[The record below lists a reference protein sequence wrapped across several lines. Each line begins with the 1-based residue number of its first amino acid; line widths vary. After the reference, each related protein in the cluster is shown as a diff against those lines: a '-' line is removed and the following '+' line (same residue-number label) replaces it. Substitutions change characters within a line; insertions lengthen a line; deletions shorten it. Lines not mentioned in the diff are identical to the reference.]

1 MSDMDEDMNMNE
13 TNKPFVLPEEF
24 TKVMRNFVSD
34 MKTTF
39 PEFVPLINKWW
50 SVRKGSDN
58 LEEPEGTEEEL
69 KRLFNFCAK
78 KYPVSFFNILYQKD
92 EIFEE
97 DSNVDTEFLPNI
109 HFKNLW
115 HFDISD
121 NTRSVLWKYLQLVL
135 FSVTGA
141 LKNTP
146 DFSDSDKM
154 FEAMKD
160 SDFNIKLQDSI
171 KQIQEMFSNMN
182 MDTSETDTSKTDTSE
197 TDTNTS
203 DSNNTESNTKR
214 DQQNT
219 QSPFPDAND
228 INGHIHSLLDGKLG
242 RLAREIAEETAGQLN
257 SDMQNITDMKD
268 VFSNL
273 LGNPTKLMG
282 LVKNVGEKLDNKMKS
297 GEMKQSEMFEEATNI
312 LNSMKNMPGMDNIH
326 KMMGEMGMNIPGL
339 DGKTKLNMNAMES
352 TLKRN
357 THMAKMKERM
367 KSNIEKKNMEKLQQ
381 LQQLQQQQQQ
391 QQPLLTDDQLADLF
405 ADVNVP
411 LKTNTNTKTSS
422 KKGKS
427 KK

>member
-1 MSDMDEDMNMNE
+1 MSTSSEMDIDE
-13 TNKPFVLPEEF
+13 TPFVLPEEF
-24 TKVMRNFVSD
+24 SKVMRNFVSD

-50 SVRKGSDN
+50 SQRQIVSIGDS
-58 LEEPEGTEEEL
+58 EEAEVVEGTEEEL

-78 KYPVSFFNILYQKD
+78 KYPISFFHILYQKN
-92 EIFEE
+92 EIFDE
-97 DSNVDTEFLPNI
+97 DSSVDTEFLPNI

-121 NTRSVLWKYLQLVL
+121 NTKSVLWKYLQLIL

-141 LKNTP
+141 LKNGP
-146 DFSDSDKM
+146 DFGDTEKM
-154 FEAMKD
+154 FEAVNEL
-160 SDFNIKLQDSI
+160 DFKSKLEESI
-171 KQIQEMFSNMN
+171 QKIQEMFTN
-182 MDTSETDTSKTDTSE
+182 MDSSSTSEQKTSTSE
-197 TDTNTS
+197 QKDATKP
-203 DSNNTESNTKR
+203 NNTTTFSSDE
-214 DQQNT
+214 
-219 QSPFPDAND
+219 ND
-228 INGHIHSLLDGKLG
+228 IHGHIHNLLDGKLG
-242 RLAREIAEETAGQLN
+242 RLAREIAEETAGELN
-257 SDMQNITDMKD
+257 SDMHNMTDMKD

-326 KMMGEMGMNIPGL
+326 KMMSEVGMNIPGL

-381 LQQLQQQQQQ
+381 LQQLQAQAQQQQSQ
-391 QQPLLTDDQLADLF
+391 VPLLTDEQLVDLF

-411 LKTNTNTKTSS
+411 IKTNTSS
-422 KKGKS
+422 KKSGKKGN

>member
-13 TNKPFVLPEEF
+13 TTVKPLVLPEEF
-24 TKVMRNFVSD
+24 VKVMRNFVSD

-69 KRLFNFCAK
+69 KRLFNFCVK
-78 KYPVSFFNILYQKD
+78 KYPISFFHILYQKN
-92 EIFEE
+92 EIFDE
-97 DSNVDTEFLPNI
+97 DSNEDTEFLPNI

-121 NTRSVLWKYLQLVL
+121 NTRSVLWKYLQLIL

-141 LKNTP
+141 LKNGP
-146 DFSDSDKM
+146 DFGDTEKM
-154 FEAMKD
+154 FEAVNN
-160 SDFNIKLQDSI
+160 SEFNSSLQESI
-171 KQIQEMFSNMN
+171 QKIQEMFSNIDATN
-182 MDTSETDTSKTDTSE
+182 ASSQEDETEKSKE
-197 TDTNTS
+197 TTNTS
-203 DSNNTESNTKR
+203 TP
-214 DQQNT
+214 NT
-219 QSPFPDAND
+219 QMPFANESD
-228 INGHIHSLLDGKLG
+228 IHGHIHSLLDGKLG
-242 RLAREIAEETAGQLN
+242 RLAREIAEETAGELN
-257 SDMQNITDMKD
+257 SDMQNMTDMKD

-273 LGNPTKLMG
+273 IGNPTKLMG

-312 LNSMKNMPGMDNIH
+312 LNSMKSMPGMDNIH
-326 KMMGEMGMNIPGL
+326 KMMSEIGMNIPGL
-339 DGKTKLNMNAMES
+339 DGKTKLNVNAMES

-367 KSNIEKKNMEKLQQ
+367 KSNIEKKNMEKMQQLQQ
-381 LQQLQQQQQQ
+381 LQQLQGQKQQ
-391 QQPLLTDDQLADLF
+391 QQPLLTDDQLVELF
-405 ADVNVP
+405 ADANVP
-411 LKTNTNTKTSS
+411 MKTNKKEGLSSTS

>member
-1 MSDMDEDMNMNE
+1 MSDIDEDMNMNE
-13 TNKPFVLPEEF
+13 TTSSFVLPEEF
-24 TKVMRNFVSD
+24 AKVMRNFVSD
-34 MKTTF
+34 MKSTF

-50 SVRKGSDN
+50 SQKQVITIGESGKN
-58 LEEPEGTEEEL
+58 EVEEGTDEEL
-69 KRLFNFCAK
+69 KRLFNFCVK
-78 KYPVSFFNILYQKD
+78 KYPVSFFNILYQKK

-97 DSNVDTEFLPNI
+97 DSTVDTEFLPNI

-121 NTRSVLWKYLQLVL
+121 NTRSVLWKYLQLIL

-141 LKNTP
+141 LKNGP
-146 DFSDSDKM
+146 DFGDTEKM
-154 FEAMKD
+154 FEAVND
-160 SDFNIKLQDSI
+160 AEFNTTLQESI
-171 KQIQEMFSNMN
+171 QKIQEMFSNI
-182 MDTSETDTSKTDTSE
+182 DTTNASSQEDETTKSKE
-197 TDTNTS
+197 NTNTS
-203 DSNNTESNTKR
+203 MPNTQMPFANESN
-214 DQQNT
+214 
-219 QSPFPDAND
+219 
-228 INGHIHSLLDGKLG
+228 IHGHIHSLLDGKLG
-242 RLAREIAEETAGQLN
+242 RLAREIAEETAGELN
-257 SDMQNITDMKD
+257 SDMQNMTDMKD

-312 LNSMKNMPGMDNIH
+312 LNSMKSMPGMDNIH
-326 KMMGEMGMNIPGL
+326 KMMSEIGMNIPGL
-339 DGKTKLNMNAMES
+339 DGKTKLNVNAMES

-381 LQQLQQQQQQ
+381 LQQLQAQQEQL
-391 QQPLLTDDQLADLF
+391 QPLLTDDQLVELF

-411 LKTNTNTKTSS
+411 LKTTKKEISTS

>member
-1 MSDMDEDMNMNE
+1 MSMSDIDEDMNMNE
-13 TNKPFVLPEEF
+13 TTVKPLVLPEEF
-24 TKVMRNFVSD
+24 VKVMRNFVSD

-50 SVRKGSDN
+50 SVNK
-58 LEEPEGTEEEL
+58 EEEGLEGTEEEI
-69 KRLFNFCAK
+69 KRLFNFCVK
-78 KYPVSFFNILYQKD
+78 KYPISFFHILYQKN
-92 EIFEE
+92 EIFDE

-121 NTRSVLWKYLQLVL
+121 NTRSVLWKYLQLIL

-141 LKNTP
+141 LKNGP
-146 DFSDSDKM
+146 DFGDTEKM
-154 FEAMKD
+154 FEAVNN
-160 SDFNIKLQDSI
+160 SEFNSTLQESI
-171 KQIQEMFSNMN
+171 QKIQEMFSNIDATN
-182 MDTSETDTSKTDTSE
+182 ASSKEDETEKSEE
-197 TDTNTS
+197 PTNTQMPFANES
-203 DSNNTESNTKR
+203 D
-214 DQQNT
+214 
-219 QSPFPDAND
+219 
-228 INGHIHSLLDGKLG
+228 IHGHIHNLLDGKLG
-242 RLAREIAEETAGQLN
+242 RLAREIAEETAGELN
-257 SDMQNITDMKD
+257 TDMQNMTDMKD

-312 LNSMKNMPGMDNIH
+312 LNSMKSMPGMDNIH
-326 KMMGEMGMNIPGL
+326 KMMSEIGMNIPGL
-339 DGKTKLNMNAMES
+339 DGKTKLNVNAMES

-367 KSNIEKKNMEKLQQ
+367 KSNIEKKNMEKIQQLQQ
-381 LQQLQQQQQQ
+381 LQQLQAQQQQ
-391 QQPLLTDDQLADLF
+391 QQPLLTDDQLVELF
-405 ADVNVP
+405 ADANVP
-411 LKTNTNTKTSS
+411 MKTNKKEGSTS